1 MPATLTPPPTRP
13 AAILQPASTSP
24 ALLRPISTA
33 LAVFVGIAG
42 IGLAIALVTGAT
54 IVFNILVF
62 ALFTVL
68 WIAFAA
74 ALGFSPRTLDD
85 LWHAVRALPLVV
97 QALILLLFLPVAIGL
112 WAWESSW
119 SIPVRLII
127 VAGLAVANIY
137 MFFPRTF

>member
-1 MPATLTPPPTRP
+1 M
-13 AAILQPASTSP
+13 
-24 ALLRPISTA
+24 A

-42 IGLAIALVTGAT
+42 IGLVIALMTGAT
-54 IVFNILVF
+54 VVFNVLVF

-74 ALGFSPRTLDD
+74 AIAFSPRTLDD

-112 WAWESSW
+112 WVWESSW
-119 SIPVRLII
+119 SVPVRLII
-127 VAGLAVANIY
+127 VAGLGVWNIF